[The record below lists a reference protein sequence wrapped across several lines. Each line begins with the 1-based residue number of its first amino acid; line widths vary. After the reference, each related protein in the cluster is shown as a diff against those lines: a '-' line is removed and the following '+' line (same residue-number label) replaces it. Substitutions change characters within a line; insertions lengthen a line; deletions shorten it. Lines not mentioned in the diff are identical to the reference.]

1 MILNRNMYDAR
12 DKVVSAVS
20 HLEMELKAINSL
32 YNKLQRDLE
41 LHTIGYPSRHGSSS
55 DGTNNDNDSRGSTS
69 FNSSTPDNDD
79 ITTLLTLIKATQL
92 ALQNITIRI
101 DALIYIQE
109 LLILLE
115 KAMDIL
121 NSIRSDIKKMEQGM
135 QSIMKSIG
143 TSFIESKIEFGY
155 SERIELPRVDE

>member
-1 MILNRNMYDAR
+1 MIVNRNMYNAR
-12 DKVVSAVS
+12 DKVVSAVA

-41 LHTIGYPSRHGSSS
+41 LHTIGYTTKHSDKGSDTIFNTSHNS
-55 DGTNNDNDSRGSTS
+55 GYEDN
-69 FNSSTPDNDD
+69 D
-79 ITTLLTLIKATQL
+79 ITTLLTLLQATQL

-101 DALIYIQE
+101 DSLIYIQE

-115 KAMDIL
+115 KTMSIL
-121 NSIRSDIKKMEQGM
+121 NSMRSDIKRMEQEM
-135 QSIMKSIG
+135 QSIMRSIG

-155 SERIELPRVDE
+155 SERIELPRIDE

>member
-12 DKVVSAVS
+12 DKVISAVS

-32 YNKLQRDLE
+32 YNKIQRDLE
-41 LHTIGYPSRHGSSS
+41 LHTIGYPTKYSNNGRSS
-55 DGTNNDNDSRGSTS
+55 NALFNGSTQDN
-69 FNSSTPDNDD
+69 NSDDD
-79 ITTLLTLIKATQL
+79 ITTLLTLLQTTQL
-92 ALQNITIRI
+92 ALQSITIRI

-115 KAMDIL
+115 KTMNIL
-121 NSIRSDIKKMEQGM
+121 NSIRSDIKRMEQGM

-143 TSFIESKIEFGY
+143 TSFIESKVEFGY
-155 SERIELPRVDE
+155 SERIELPRIDE

>member
-12 DKVVSAVS
+12 DKVISAVS

-32 YNKLQRDLE
+32 YNKIQRDLE
-41 LHTIGYPSRHGSSS
+41 LHTIGYPTKHSNNGRSS
-55 DGTNNDNDSRGSTS
+55 NALFNGSTQDN
-69 FNSSTPDNDD
+69 NSDDD
-79 ITTLLTLIKATQL
+79 ITTLLTLLQTTQL
-92 ALQNITIRI
+92 ALQSITIRI

-115 KAMDIL
+115 KTMNIL
-121 NSIRSDIKKMEQGM
+121 NSIRSDIKRMEQGM

-143 TSFIESKIEFGY
+143 TSFIESKVEFGY
-155 SERIELPRVDE
+155 SERIELPRIDE